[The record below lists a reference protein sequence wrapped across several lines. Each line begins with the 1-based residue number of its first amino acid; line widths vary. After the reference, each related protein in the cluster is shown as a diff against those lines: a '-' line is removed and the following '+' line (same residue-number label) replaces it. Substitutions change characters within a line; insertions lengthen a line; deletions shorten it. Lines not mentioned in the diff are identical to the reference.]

1 TTSTLGP
8 AVVLS
13 HPLPVPQP
21 LPTSTPPP
29 PQQQQQQPQQQPQPQ
44 AQASSSPPP
53 QPFLTSPGV
62 VFSDDQYDSDID
74 AELDLGPSRET
85 LHEGQILKSGYL
97 MKKGERIKIW
107 KKKWFV
113 LRTSKLAYYKDSK
126 EYELVRIVDIR
137 DIHRAAEV
145 VVKHKSFVFVIL
157 TPRRTFTVQAESA
170 EDMEDWIRS
179 INQAKIQY
187 DLTSSS
193 DMDSYGGSASQLEVQ
208 QQQPQAPGRSTPLQ
222 RRQLQPQQHPH
233 PLSISDPGLSSEA
246 RSSGPLSGK
255 VASPLASSP
264 LSRLDPVPKVSGL
277 SLGILSQSVG
287 QFPSSIPPVNKTGR
301 ILQGHTS
308 PTRTDGLSLITTGTQ
323 DLRIGSS
330 LPSTSPSGPE
340 VHGDFPP
347 NSYSSNYSFNTV
359 PGTPSSPDYTS
370 GGEHYGM
377 GAGEH
382 ISSEDDEVID
392 DDPTEL
398 DEAGRAAVAANAPG
412 SGIVTEEQMGNK
424 VVRQGYLLKL
434 GNAYKEYQPHGII
447 PLSSIIDFLQTDP
460 VSKSKQYCLRIVT
473 SKRSF
478 VCCAP
483 DEDTLLQWLDA
494 LHMECARVAQEARRD
509 EFDYP
514 TNKADLD
521 RKRQEQEDADI
532 LGEPRAMGRTAHLM
546 PRSGSRPSGLAS
558 SVGSGGTPSVVLGS
572 SAQSSSSNSS
582 QMRKVL
588 SLDAALGEATNG
600 DYHAG
605 SGSPISPSSINVG
618 PSVTFRTPGPLHFT
632 NGHPTPVA
640 TVTFSN

>member
-1 TTSTLGP
+1 MAAAP
-8 AVVLS
+8 
-13 HPLPVPQP
+13 
-21 LPTSTPPP
+21 
-29 PQQQQQQPQQQPQPQ
+29 QPQQPI
-44 AQASSSPPP
+44 
-53 QPFLTSPGV
+53 LTSPGV

-126 EYELVRIVDIR
+126 EYELLRIVDIR
-137 DIHRAAEV
+137 DVHRAAEV
-145 VVKHKSFVFVIL
+145 VVKHKLFVFVIL

-193 DMDSYGGSASQLEVQ
+193 DMDSYSGSASQLELQ
-208 QQQPQAPGRSTPLQ
+208 QQNQATPGRSTPLQ
-222 RRQLQPQQHPH
+222 RRQLHPQQHPH
-233 PLSISDPGLSSEA
+233 PLSISDPGLLSSEA
-246 RSSGPLSGK
+246 RTSGQLSAK
-255 VASPLASSP
+255 AISPPASSP
-264 LSRLDPVPKVSGL
+264 ISCLDPNLPKVSGL

-287 QFPSSIPPVNKTGR
+287 QLPSSIPPVNNPGR
-301 ILQGHTS
+301 ILQTQGHTS

-323 DLRIGSS
+323 DLRIGS
-330 LPSTSPSGPE
+330 LPSATSPSGLKGQ
-340 VHGDFPP
+340 HADFPP
-347 NSYSSNYSFNTV
+347 NSYSSNYSFNSV

-370 GGEHYGM
+370 GGEHQYGM
-377 GAGEH
+377 TGAAGEH
-382 ISSEDDEVID
+382 ISSEDDEAIE
-392 DDPTEL
+392 DDPTQL
-398 DEAGRAAVAANAPG
+398 DEAGRAAAAANAPG

-434 GNAYKEYQPHGII
+434 GNAYKTWKKKWFVLRGDNLTYYKNTKEYQPHGII
-447 PLSSIIDFLQTDP
+447 PLNSIIDCLQTDP

-494 LHMECARVAQEARRD
+494 LHMETARVKQEESRRD
-509 EFDYP
+509 HQDYA
-514 TNKADLD
+514 TDKADLD

-532 LGEPRAMGRTAHLM
+532 LSESRAMGRTAHLM
-546 PRSGSRPSGLAS
+546 PRSGSRPSGLNAS
-558 SVGSGGTPSVVLGS
+558 YSGSGGASSLVFGS
-572 SAQSSSSNSS
+572 SAQSSNSNSS

-588 SLDAALGEATNG
+588 SLDAALGEATGVN
-600 DYHAG
+600 YHDSTG
-605 SGSPISPSSINVG
+605 SPSSPSCTSMG

>member
-1 TTSTLGP
+1 
-8 AVVLS
+8 
-13 HPLPVPQP
+13 
-21 LPTSTPPP
+21 
-29 PQQQQQQPQQQPQPQ
+29 
-44 AQASSSPPP
+44 
-53 QPFLTSPGV
+53 
-62 VFSDDQYDSDID
+62 
-74 AELDLGPSRET
+74 
-85 LHEGQILKSGYL
+85 
-97 MKKGERIKIW
+97 M
-107 KKKWFV
+107 
-113 LRTSKLAYYKDSK
+113 
-126 EYELVRIVDIR
+126 RIVDIR
-137 DIHRAAEV
+137 DIHRAAQV
-145 VVKHKSFVFVIL
+145 AVKHKSFVFVVL

-193 DMDSYGGSASQLEVQ
+193 DMDSYVGSASQLELQ

-222 RRQLQPQQHPH
+222 RRQLQLQQHPH

-246 RSSGPLSGK
+246 RSTGPLSAK
-255 VASPLASSP
+255 AASPLVSSP

-287 QFPSSIPPVNKTGR
+287 QLPSSIPPVNKPGR

-398 DEAGRAAVAANAPG
+398 DEAGRAAAAANAPG

-434 GNAYKEYQPHGII
+434 GNAYKVHCQAK
-447 PLSSIIDFLQTDP
+447 LSQAKFAI
-460 VSKSKQYCLRIVT
+460 C
-473 SKRSF
+473 
-478 VCCAP
+478 
-483 DEDTLLQWLDA
+483 
-494 LHMECARVAQEARRD
+494 
-509 EFDYP
+509 
-514 TNKADLD
+514 DL
-521 RKRQEQEDADI
+521 KKKKI
-532 LGEPRAMGRTAHLM
+532 
-546 PRSGSRPSGLAS
+546 
-558 SVGSGGTPSVVLGS
+558 
-572 SAQSSSSNSS
+572 
-582 QMRKVL
+582 
-588 SLDAALGEATNG
+588 
-600 DYHAG
+600 
-605 SGSPISPSSINVG
+605 
-618 PSVTFRTPGPLHFT
+618 
-632 NGHPTPVA
+632 
-640 TVTFSN
+640 